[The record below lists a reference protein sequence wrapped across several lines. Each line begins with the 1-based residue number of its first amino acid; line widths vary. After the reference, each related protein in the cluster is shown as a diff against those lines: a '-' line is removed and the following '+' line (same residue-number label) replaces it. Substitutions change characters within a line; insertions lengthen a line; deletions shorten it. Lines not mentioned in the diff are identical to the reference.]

1 MSKPESEWKIFQHGS
16 AWVRADF
23 HMHTNVDGEFTYEGS
38 KGDYERLYVAGMKKA
53 GIRVGAVT
61 NHNKFNRHEFKKLAK
76 QARAE
81 EIFLLPGVELSVAD
95 GANGIHTLVVFSE
108 EWLSDGN
115 DYINPFLTTTF
126 SGKSPSDYE
135 HENGRSSQSLVE
147 TVRTLDSYER
157 DYFLIFAHV
166 EHSSGLWKELN
177 GGRLTELAQ
186 NEALMARTLGVQKV
200 RTRDLRQK
208 VQGFWGNRY
217 PAEVEGSDCK
227 SISEIGKGDYQTYI
241 KIGDYSFSAVK
252 LALQDFTNRVSETKP
267 TRSHSRIL
275 SATYLG
281 GKMDEETI
289 YFSEDL
295 NTLIGIRGSGKSS
308 ILESIRFALDID
320 FGNEAA
326 DLDYKK
332 NIIPNLLGSGGK
344 ITVEL
349 LDRHNRQ
356 CRIERLV
363 NARPDIFVN
372 GKRVPGISIA
382 ETCLH
387 KPIYFGQKDLSN
399 TQPGFERAL
408 VEKLVGPELK
418 DVRERIETQKRK
430 VETALAKLGELDDQ
444 VERKEEWEAKK
455 RTAEHQLET
464 YRAHGLEQKLA
475 DQVDF
480 EQDLRK
486 CRDISQDLAAFVA
499 DLENVSA
506 KHEDK
511 LRNHRLY
518 KSRVNSDFFEEYFQ
532 AYDETLKTFD
542 QLSALAGKLKTSAT
556 HLSAKQKELEERRD
570 SLKEQFAAVERTIA
584 KELQC
589 PDTQTLTTEEFKKL
603 RQTVD
608 SAGKILAELTA
619 TEQTR
624 TERQS
629 QLFAELADLRALRQ
643 EEYRKLQS
651 ALHKVG
657 ERSEALK
664 IEVDYQ
670 GDKQAFAG
678 LMRDLFRGNNL
689 RKVHFESLVEKYSDP
704 EEIYKDLKDAKL
716 LVGSMGETFE
726 SCFLQNLSQLL
737 AYKVPD
743 EIKILYHG
751 KKLKDHSLGQRAS
764 ALILFILN
772 SSDSDLVII
781 DQPEDD
787 LDNQTIYED
796 VIKLMKDMKEK
807 TQFVIATHN
816 PNFPVLGDAE
826 QVISCSY
833 SGDDD
838 VERIQVSAGSID
850 KKSIQNDIVNIM
862 EGGEEAFQRRGR
874 FYQRWKPQ
882 NSTK

>member
-1 MSKPESEWKIFQHGS
+1 VSRQEREWKTFQHGS

-23 HMHTNVDGEFTYEGS
+23 HMHTKADKEFTYEGDDN
-38 KGDYERLYVAGMKKA
+38 DYARLYVEGLKKA
-53 GIRVGAVT
+53 GIQVAVIT
-61 NHNKFNRHEFKKLAK
+61 NHNKFNKDEFKRLRKR
-76 QARAE
+76 ARGE
-81 EIFLLPGVELSVAD
+81 EIFLLPGIELSIGD
-95 GANGIHTLVVFSE
+95 GANGIHTLVIFSE
-108 EWLSDGN
+108 EWLADGKAF
-115 DYINPFLTTTF
+115 INPFLTSTF
-126 SGKSPSDYE
+126 AGKTPCEYE
-135 HENGRSSQSLVE
+135 RENGRSSQSLTE
-147 TVRTLDSYER
+147 TVKTLDGYEK

-166 EHSSGLWKELN
+166 EQSSGLWKELN

-186 NEALMARTLGVQKV
+186 NEALMDRTLGFQKV
-200 RTRDLRQK
+200 RTRDDRQK
-208 VQGFWGNRY
+208 VQGWWGNRY
-217 PAEVEGSDCK
+217 PAEVEGCDCK
-227 SISEIGKGDYQTYI
+227 SISEIGKGGHQTYI

-252 LALQDFTNRVSETKP
+252 LALQDFNNRVSETRP
-267 TRSHSRIL
+267 TRNHSRIL

-308 ILESIRFALDID
+308 ILESIRFALDIS
-320 FGNEAA
+320 FGDEAA
-326 DLDYKK
+326 DLEYKR

-349 LDRHNRQ
+349 LNRHNRR

-363 NARPDIFVN
+363 NASPDIFVD
-372 GKRVPGISIA
+372 GKREPGISIT

-399 TQPGFERAL
+399 TQPGFERDL

-418 DVRERIETQKRK
+418 DVRERIEVQKRK
-430 VETALAKLGELDDQ
+430 VETALAKLSELDDQ

-486 CRDISQDLAAFVA
+486 CRDISQDLTAFIS
-499 DLENVSA
+499 DLETVSA
-506 KHEDK
+506 RHEDK

-518 KSRVNSDFFEEYFQ
+518 KSRVNTDFFEEYFQ

-542 QLSALAGKLKTSAT
+542 QLSVLAEKLKTSAN
-556 HLSAKQKELEERRD
+556 HLSAKRKELEERRD

-584 KELQC
+584 KELQS
-589 PDTQTLTTEEFKKL
+589 PDTPTLTTEEFKKL

-619 TEQTR
+619 TEKTR

-629 QLFAELADLRALRQ
+629 QLFAELAELRVLRQ
-643 EEYRKLQS
+643 EEYRKLQA
-651 ALHKVG
+651 ALHEVG

-689 RKVHFESLVEKYSDP
+689 RKMHFESLVEKYSDP
-704 EEIYKDLKDAKL
+704 EEIYKDLKNAKL
-716 LVGSMGETFE
+716 LIGNMGETFE

-737 AYKVPD
+737 TYKVPD

-833 SGDDD
+833 SSDDD
-838 VERIQVSAGSID
+838 VERIKVSAGSID